1 MRNPTPLVKRNDK
14 QNYQLAIDVKG
25 FEPKDLSIKLIGRD
39 VLVVGE
45 HTCERKQKRAGF
57 RRRFC
62 WRRTLPD
69 DVDTSSLK
77 AALTESNVLEIEAKK
92 SEASESKIPI
102 TVRGRPG
109 DQGKHNANN
118 HLEHAQTIRQGESEK
133 KEEEATVE
141 IVPDEIEIKQ

>member
-1 MRNPTPLVKRNDK
+1 M
-14 QNYQLAIDVKG
+14 
-25 FEPKDLSIKLIGRD
+25 
-39 VLVVGE
+39 VGE

-92 SEASESKIPI
+92 SKASESKIPI

-141 IVPDEIEIKQ
+141 IAPDEIEIKQLEERKHFVILALSPSLRTETARLCSIHAVG